1 MSTWV
6 PIAVVAAVQI
16 GLRLIFVAGPIWRER
31 AHARANCLQ
40 IEAAAAGGVLVQ
52 ESRGNKITLLI
63 IPGASSQHRPSP
75 AATAGLRLSER
86 LRAR

>member
-16 GLRLIFVAGPIWRER
+16 GLRLISVVGPIWRER

-40 IEAAAAGGVLVQ
+40 IDAAAAGGVLVQ
-52 ESRGNKITLLI
+52 ESRGNEITLLI
-63 IPGASSQHRPSP
+63 IPGASSQRRPPP
-75 AATAGLRLSER
+75 ADAASLRLSER
-86 LRAR
+86 RRER